1 MPGELKTGSVQ
12 PCTLA
17 SPPGLS
23 RGAGLES
30 GGGGTSSLHRGVGLG
45 QNPRAEP
52 YELPENSSQTRPPCT
67 LATFLC
73 VLERH
78 PQEERQILKTPP
90 VNVSELQRRPLLQ
103 GQPGP
108 SPWLHDLP
116 GSFPPQP
123 ISTRGQAH
131 HASWAPRN

>member
-1 MPGELKTGSVQ
+1 MLRTVLKVILSFVLIINIQEMPGELKTGSVQ

-52 YELPENSSQTRPPCT
+52 YELPEDSSQTRPPCT
-67 LATFLC
+67 LATSLC
-73 VLERH
+73 VFFFQLRF
-78 PQEERQILKTPP
+78 LTC
-90 VNVSELQRRPLLQ
+90 
-103 GQPGP
+103 
-108 SPWLHDLP
+108 
-116 GSFPPQP
+116 
-123 ISTRGQAH
+123 
-131 HASWAPRN
+131 